1 MISDWFIFATLT
13 VIEAYVFVKLKFNL
27 DFSGKL
33 TLLLHFV
40 VSAIRI
46 SYSYFPFNDIWQRC
60 TVTVTNTL
68 VWMSLYY
75 FVFEL
80 QMIKITLT
88 ATEIAESRVA

>member
-1 MISDWFIFATLT
+1 MSAEESFSLNDYVRISDWFIFATLT
-13 VIEAYVFVKLKFNL
+13 LAEAYVFIKLKFNL

-33 TLLLHFV
+33 TLLLHFA

-46 SYSYFPFNDIWQRC
+46 FNGYFTTYGIWQ
-60 TVTVTNTL
+60 TLFIGWSNTL

-80 QMIKITLT
+80 KI
-88 ATEIAESRVA
+88 I